1 MLGQS
6 AVKLCVCGAA
16 LFRTAQQ
23 PAQLPFFS
31 PLHHTEKE
39 KKCFSASRSLC
50 TFIGGLL
57 GVHRGLPVAAVPV
70 LESLIATVALPHL
83 FLYLFFVTDIGDG
96 RLDEQAGASPP
107 VPDGAGS
114 APNPEG
120 FQVVRD
126 LEQGRQILCRPR
138 GEYCRDESH
147 TVRGVGDW
155 FRVSSIY
162 ARLRWQLGV
171 ALSSAVFR
179 VRPGWLSAD

>member
-6 AVKLCVCGAA
+6 VVKLCVCGAA

-23 PAQLPFFS
+23 PAQLPFFFFC
-31 PLHHTEKE
+31 TTRKK

-162 ARLRWQLGV
+162 ARLRCQLGV
-171 ALSSAVFR
+171 ALSSAVFH

>member
-70 LESLIATVALPHL
+70 LESLIALSRSFFYFF
-83 FLYLFFVTDIGDG
+83 FLVSDIGDG
-96 RLDEQAGASPP
+96 RLDEQAGASP
-107 VPDGAGS
+107 GA
-114 APNPEG
+114 
-120 FQVVRD
+120 Q
-126 LEQGRQILCRPR
+126 
-138 GEYCRDESH
+138 
-147 TVRGVGDW
+147 
-155 FRVSSIY
+155 
-162 ARLRWQLGV
+162 
-171 ALSSAVFR
+171 
-179 VRPGWLSAD
+179 